1 MHCHRKMREEEENG
15 LGIEQIRKLYE
26 KIPSSKCKDGC
37 FRCCINTVQFTK
49 SEERAMGGYRYAGQC
64 PHLKNGKCSVY
75 ENRPL
80 VCRLFGASIL
90 LQCEDCTPRR
100 YLTEQETAAILRA
113 YAQQRKEEEAK
124 KAL

>member
-1 MHCHRKMREEEENG
+1 MREEEENG

-26 KIPSSKCKDGC
+26 KIPPSKCKDGC
-37 FRCCINTVQFTK
+37 FRCCINTVQFLR
-49 SEERAMGGYRYAGQC
+49 SEEHAMGGYRYDGQC
-64 PHLKNGKCSVY
+64 SHLKEGKCSVY

-100 YLTEQETAAILRA
+100 YLTEQETAEILRA

-124 KAL
+124 EAL

>member
-1 MHCHRKMREEEENG
+1 M
-15 LGIEQIRKLYE
+15 GIEQIRKLYE

-49 SEERAMGGYRYAGQC
+49 SEERAMGGYCYAGQC

-100 YLTEQETAAILRA
+100 YLTEQETAEILRA

-124 KAL
+124 EAL